1 MKIKFV
7 HLFKVQLKSHVL
19 MSKIMSAGILNVL
32 LIVLMVL
39 KGRREIR
46 NEPFLPAGVSVYLFD

>member
-1 MKIKFV
+1 
-7 HLFKVQLKSHVL
+7 